1 MKRNKDRSNRDQNVK
16 GMTSAPISTEK
27 AQNARN
33 HALINTLPESY
44 SQSAQ
49 PVLVRGS
56 AISPAVSS
64 AAVVG
69 VAASARRTA
78 VYARRQLD
86 RLRLILVLLRQRQT
100 RARIIML
107 NIIHRAHRARR
118 ALPPLAALRR
128 RPATRAAEEARSR
141 RRVGRRRARVE
152 ARRRPAQRARVV
164 HRPRCRLQAV
174 RRAAVERRV
183 GHHEWLGLVV
193 LRELVPPHDARGVL
207 ALVVLVGIN
216 EVNRALFVPALR
228 APAAPPEEP
237 QDNNEDDNERRPP
250 SMPPTIAPTFL
261 EPPLLPVPL

>member
-1 MKRNKDRSNRDQNVK
+1 MKRNKDRSNRGQNVK

-27 AQNARN
+27 VQNARS
-33 HALINTLPESY
+33 HAVRNSLLDSFLVPIRSTCTRARLRHKPRR
-44 SQSAQ
+44 
-49 PVLVRGS
+49 LVRS
-56 AISPAVSS
+56 
-64 AAVVG
+64 
-69 VAASARRTA
+69 RRRLRLRATHSRIR
-78 VYARRQLD
+78 RRQLD

-100 RARIIML
+100 RARIVML

-118 ALPPLAALRR
+118 ALPPLASLRR
-128 RPATRAAEEARSR
+128 RPTSSTKEARGR